1 MFRPRPQNDDFR
13 LQPDPTEGLPEKHIF
28 VRLVNNSLVS
38 QRPASNNH
46 QSFLC
51 IKNSRHVSRQ
61 RPIINNRLS
70 IRLTSLW
77 TAPLHILEWNV
88 FRGDTCCRSIN
99 AKYVD
104 SFHHSINPAPSTLYR
119 KAKKSVD
126 IFSTRKNV
134 VPSSDYPNVYQLGQ
148 ELKFILPL
156 SQSTGAKSPAVKKS
170 DTKTQ
175 PTEYNIIVY

>member
-1 MFRPRPQNDDFR
+1 MHQWLLLQILVLLMMDAESVRIMYSDLAVTNKQYCQSCTLPAFLRYMNKRYLLFDTSTSTCWEGVMRPGATYSNITSPCVNKKNYGQPAELVFRPRPQNDDFR

-70 IRLTSLW
+70 IRLTSL
-77 TAPLHILEWNV
+77 
-88 FRGDTCCRSIN
+88 
-99 AKYVD
+99 
-104 SFHHSINPAPSTLYR
+104 
-119 KAKKSVD
+119 
-126 IFSTRKNV
+126 
-134 VPSSDYPNVYQLGQ
+134 
-148 ELKFILPL
+148 
-156 SQSTGAKSPAVKKS
+156 
-170 DTKTQ
+170 
-175 PTEYNIIVY
+175 